1 MTSFTFR
8 LNDNDYLKIKI
19 NTMKVRS
26 RSILGCAGSALVTIP
41 AMGAGEKPNVVY
53 IIMDDLGYG
62 DLGCFGQEKIET
74 PNIGDALGCPSR
86 TGHPGCT

>member
-1 MTSFTFR
+1 
-8 LNDNDYLKIKI
+8 
-19 NTMKVRS
+19 MKVRS

-74 PNIGDALGCPSR
+74 PNIDRIRAEGRKLEP
-86 TGHPGCT
+86 